1 MPASPRRRPRLIVHA
16 GSLIAATMLLCAC
29 AVTQPGRS
37 IGREIDDQSASLA
50 IKSAMLRAEG
60 YALGGI
66 DVEVTEG
73 VALLSGTAPREEDAT
88 YAECLAWSAQS
99 VRTVANEI
107 DVGGGRGVAGS
118 ARDGWITQ
126 QIRARLLSDRAVR
139 STNFNVETR
148 AGVVHLLGFARTADE
163 RDRAAAHASLVEGV
177 ERVLVYVHVQG
188 DSPELE
194 PRGARRAEL
203 CDQPAE
209 RAPAEPG
216 QAPADPEIPA

>member
-1 MPASPRRRPRLIVHA
+1 MPFLSRRSRLIRRA
-16 GSLIAATMLLCAC
+16 GAAIAAAALVSAC

-60 YALGGI
+60 YALDGV

-73 VALLSGTAPREEDAT
+73 VALLSGAAPREADAT

-107 DVGGGRGVAGS
+107 QVGGGRGVGER
-118 ARDGWITQ
+118 ARDAWITQ
-126 QIRARLLSDRAVR
+126 QVRARLLSDRGVR

-148 AGVVHLLGFARTADE
+148 GGVVHLLGFARTADE
-163 RDRAAAHASLVEGV
+163 RDRAAAHASLVDGV
-177 ERVLVYVHVQG
+177 QRVLVYVHVQG
-188 DSPELE
+188 DDPELE

-203 CDQPAE
+203 CDQPVE
-209 RAPAEPG
+209 RTPEAPA
-216 QAPADPEIPA
+216 AADPAPENPN